1 MWQERLALADIA
13 VSKKQLSAARQ
24 FRRGVRGALGADWWL
39 GYLLVSPAI
48 VYILLLVAYPFGLAL
63 YYSLSSQTVA
73 GGDNGF
79 VGLANFQ
86 TLLQDRGFID
96 LGWPPGG
103 ALVRSL
109 EYTFVGEI
117 GKALLGITLAFLLL
131 ALLRSVQSR
140 FGQGW
145 VWVIRGL
152 IMIPWTMP
160 ISLAIWGW
168 RWTFDPQFS
177 IINRVLG
184 EYLHLIQPSQYPDW
198 LGDPFYTS
206 AAIITVIVWKGFP
219 FSAVIVLAGL
229 TSIPQDI
236 FDAAKVDGAGLLRTW
251 HYVIT
256 PMIAPILFIGLIFDV
271 TYTLG
276 DLTIVQLMS
285 NGGPAG
291 TTEILPTIAY
301 HTGIQGGALSLG
313 ASSALILFPFLLIG
327 MVFFL
332 RLLYRRTE

>member
-1 MWQERLALADIA
+1 L
-13 VSKKQLSAARQ
+13 
-24 FRRGVRGALGADWWL
+24 
-39 GYLLVSPAI
+39 
-48 VYILLLVAYPFGLAL
+48 
-63 YYSLSSQTVA
+63 
-73 GGDNGF
+73 
-79 VGLANFQ
+79 
-86 TLLQDRGFID
+86 
-96 LGWPPGG
+96 
-103 ALVRSL
+103 
-109 EYTFVGEI
+109 VGEI
-117 GKALLGITLAFLLL
+117 GKAALGITLAFLLL
-131 ALLRSVQSR
+131 ALLRAVQSR

-160 ISLAIWGW
+160 ISLAVWGW

-177 IINRVLG
+177 IVNRIMG
-184 EYLHLIQPSQYPDW
+184 EYLHVIKHPYPDW
-198 LGDPFYTS
+198 LGDPFFTS
-206 AAIITVIVWKGFP
+206 VAIVAVIIWKGFP

-236 FDAAKVDGAGLLRTW
+236 FDAAKVDGAGMLRTW

-291 TTEILPTIAY
+291 ATEILPTIAY
-301 HTGIQGGALSLG
+301 HSGIQGGALSLG
-313 ASSALILFPFLLIG
+313 AASALILFPFLLIG
-327 MVFFL
+327 MIFFL
-332 RLLYRRTE
+332 RLLYRRVD

>member
-1 MWQERLALADIA
+1 VWQERHALADIA
-13 VSKKQLSAARQ
+13 VSKKQAGAR
-24 FRRGVRGALGADWWL
+24 RRARGGARSILGPDWLL

-48 VYILLLVAYPFGLAL
+48 VYIVLLVAYPFFLAL

-79 VGLANFQ
+79 VGFANFQ
-86 TLLQDRGFID
+86 TLLADKGFVD
-96 LGWPPGG
+96 TSWPPGG
-103 ALVRSL
+103 ALIRSL
-109 EYTFVGEI
+109 EYTLVGEI

-131 ALLRSVQSR
+131 AFLRSVQSR

-160 ISLAIWGW
+160 ISLAVWGW

-177 IINRVLG
+177 IINRIFG
-184 EYLHLIQPSQYPDW
+184 EYMHILKPTQYPDW
-198 LGDPFYTS
+198 LGDPWYTS
-206 AAIITVIVWKGFP
+206 VAIVTVIIWKGFP
-219 FSAVIVLAGL
+219 FSAIIVLAGL

-236 FDAAKVDGAGLLRTW
+236 FDAAKVDGAGMLRTW

-291 TTEILPTIAY
+291 STEILPTIAY
-301 HTGIQGGALSLG
+301 HMGIQGGALSLG

-332 RLLYRRTE
+332 RLLYRRVD